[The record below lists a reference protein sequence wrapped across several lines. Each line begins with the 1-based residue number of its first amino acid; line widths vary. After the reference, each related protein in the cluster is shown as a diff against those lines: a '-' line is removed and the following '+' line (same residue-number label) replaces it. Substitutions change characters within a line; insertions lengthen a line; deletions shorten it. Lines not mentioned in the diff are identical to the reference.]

1 VICDKCGKS
10 NISGLSECSY
20 CGAEMPKTS
29 ACGGFADI
37 LSYKSSG
44 ETTPPTITP
53 DVPRYEKEKK
63 SEGISDL
70 DMQKLIKKSDSI
82 MKSTKVNSLFGLIAI
97 GLSFLILVS
106 SIIFGIVTIS
116 TVKGYKEETMT
127 QLEETKK
134 ELTDY
139 KTQLDTLFEKIEDD
153 KTDNTNNI
161 ENKDDNKNEEKD
173 EPEQETTNNE
183 TKDKTKTPDKENE
196 KDDKVKNPSLPTT
209 DADGNIKNQ

>member
-1 VICDKCGKS
+1 MICDKCGKS

-37 LSYKSSG
+37 LSYKSLG
-44 ETTPPTITP
+44 ETTPPAIKP
-53 DVPRYEKEKK
+53 DVPKYENEKK

-116 TVKGYKEETMT
+116 TVKGYKEETITQLEETMT

-139 KTQLDTLFEKIEDD
+139 KTQLDTLLEKIEDD
-153 KTDNTNNI
+153 KTDSTNNV
-161 ENKDDNKNEEKD
+161 ENKDDNKDEEKD
-173 EPEQETTNNE
+173 ELNQETTNNE
-183 TKDKTKTPDKENE
+183 TKDKTKTPDK
-196 KDDKVKNPSLPTT
+196 
-209 DADGNIKNQ
+209 AD

>member
-1 VICDKCGKS
+1 MICDKCGKS

-20 CGAEMPKTS
+20 CGAEMPRTS

-37 LSYKSSG
+37 LSYKSLD
-44 ETTPPTITP
+44 ETTPPTIKP
-53 DVPRYEKEKK
+53 DVLKYENEKK

-97 GLSFLILVS
+97 GLSFLILIS

-127 QLEETKK
+127 QLEATKK

-139 KTQLDTLFEKIEDD
+139 KTQLDTLLEKIEDN
-153 KTDNTNNI
+153 KTDDTNNV
-161 ENKDDNKNEEKD
+161 ENKDDVEDEKKVGLN
-173 EPEQETTNNE
+173 QETANNE
-183 TKDKTKTPDKENE
+183 TKDKTKTPDKADE
-196 KDDKVKNPSLPTT
+196 KDDKVKNPSSPST

>member
-1 VICDKCGKS
+1 VICEKCGKS
-10 NISGLSECSY
+10 NISNLSECAY
-20 CGAEMPKTS
+20 CRAEMPKTS
-29 ACGGFADI
+29 GGGGFADI
-37 LSYKSSG
+37 LNYKFSG
-44 ETTPPTITP
+44 ETAPHTIAP
-53 DVPRYEKEKK
+53 GVPRYEKEKK
-63 SEGISDL
+63 FEGLSDL

-134 ELTDY
+134 ELKDY

-153 KTDNTNNI
+153 KTDNTNNV

-183 TKDKTKTPDKENE
+183 TKDKIKTPDKENE
-196 KDDKVKNPSLPTT
+196 NGDKVKNPSLPTT

>member
-1 VICDKCGKS
+1 MICDKCGKS

-20 CGAEMPKTS
+20 CGAEMPKAS

-37 LSYKSSG
+37 LSYKSLG
-44 ETTPPTITP
+44 ETTPLAIKP
-53 DVPRYEKEKK
+53 DVPKYEYEKK
-63 SEGISDL
+63 SEGMSDL

-134 ELTDY
+134 
-139 KTQLDTLFEKIEDD
+139 
-153 KTDNTNNI
+153 TN
-161 ENKDDNKNEEKD
+161 
-173 EPEQETTNNE
+173 
-183 TKDKTKTPDKENE
+183 
-196 KDDKVKNPSLPTT
+196 
-209 DADGNIKNQ
+209 

>member
-1 VICDKCGKS
+1 MICDKCGKS

-37 LSYKSSG
+37 LSYKSSS

-106 SIIFGIVTIS
+106 LIIFGIVTIS

-139 KTQLDTLFEKIEDD
+139 KTQLDTLPEKIEDD
-153 KTDNTNNI
+153 KTDNTNNV
-161 ENKDDNKNEEKD
+161 ENKDDIENEKKGELN
-173 EPEQETTNNE
+173 QEHTNNE
-183 TKDKTKTPDKENE
+183 TKDKTKTSDKADE
-196 KDDKVKNPSLPTT
+196 KDDKVKNPSSPTT